1 MRSHIGSTR
10 RYIKTSVAA
19 LSIVLITS
27 GPALTS
33 MSAHADDVDSL
44 ITSMEEISLE
54 ASAKNEEVKQ
64 LELDIEEGE
73 SRLESLREESASAE
87 EQADAAVGAQQ
98 QHQGVVNGVAGA
110 KYRGLMIDPATNAM
124 GARNPQN
131 AIDRAAY
138 LGTLAR
144 GSERAVDRLAEATA
158 EAGKAYVD
166 ASRVIAEAEF
176 QHLQLET
183 KQRELDS
190 QKADLE
196 ERIAGIETQVG
207 SLRLE
212 DQIRWRD
219 KNNPIADIDL
229 SSFAGTGAVAAAMSK
244 LGSPYGWG
252 AAGPGQFD
260 CSGLMYWAFQ
270 QHGQEIPRTSQAQLA
285 GGSPVSRTNL
295 QPGDIVG
302 FYPGVTHVGM
312 YIGDGQ
318 LVHASDYGVPVQVV
332 AVDSMPWA
340 GAVRY

>member
-1 MRSHIGSTR
+1 MRSHIRSTR
-10 RYIKTSVAA
+10 RYLKTSVAA
-19 LSIVLITS
+19 LSIVFITCS
-27 GPALTS
+27 SALTGVA
-33 MSAHADDVDSL
+33 AHADDVDSL
-44 ITSMEEISLE
+44 IASMEEISLE

-64 LELDIEEGE
+64 LALDIEDGE
-73 SRLESLREESASAE
+73 SRLEILRGESASA
-87 EQADAAVGAQQ
+87 QKKADATVGAQQ
-98 QHQGVVNGVAGA
+98 VHQGVVNEVAGA
-110 KYRGLMIDPATNAM
+110 KYRGLMVDPVTNAM

-138 LGTLAR
+138 LGTLTR
-144 GSERAVDRLAEATA
+144 GSERAVDRMAEATA
-158 EAGKAYVD
+158 NAGRANMD
-166 ASRVIAEAEF
+166 ASRMIAEAEF
-176 QHLQLET
+176 QHMQLET

-190 QKADLE
+190 QKAELE
-196 ERIAGIETQVG
+196 ERIAGIETQVE

-219 KNNPIADIDL
+219 KNNPVADIDV
-229 SSFAGTGAVAAAMSK
+229 SSFSGTGAVAAALSK

-252 AAGPGQFD
+252 AAGPSQFD
-260 CSGLMYWAFQ
+260 CSGLMSWAFQ
-270 QHGQEIPRTSQAQLA
+270 QQGQSIPRTSQAQLA

-332 AVDSMPWA
+332 SVDSMPWA